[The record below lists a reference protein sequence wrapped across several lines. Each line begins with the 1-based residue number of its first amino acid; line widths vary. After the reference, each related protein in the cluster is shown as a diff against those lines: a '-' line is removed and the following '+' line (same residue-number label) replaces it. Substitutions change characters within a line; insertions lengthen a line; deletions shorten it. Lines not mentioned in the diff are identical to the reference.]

1 MRCGPRTAAR
11 ISPNPGV
18 RNLLGT
24 RSVPLRGIAVVI
36 SMMLNLLA
44 LASTVST
51 LADGVKARGT
61 VFQNTQGGR
70 PCSLRAVNHLS
81 VWLPG
86 LTHWLFL
93 CGHFR
98 ASIYQGG
105 TMSDVTIPG
114 GKIRAFVERVENIDT
129 ELQELNEQKK
139 EVFAEAK
146 GEGFDVKILKEIIK
160 LRKQDE
166 EERDERESL
175 LDLYMRAMEQAG
187 PEKVAKAA

>member
-1 MRCGPRTAAR
+1 MDPGPTLWSAMSENADR
-11 ISPNPGV
+11 PG
-18 RNLLGT
+18 
-24 RSVPLRGIAVVI
+24 
-36 SMMLNLLA
+36 
-44 LASTVST
+44 
-51 LADGVKARGT
+51 
-61 VFQNTQGGR
+61 
-70 PCSLRAVNHLS
+70 VNHLS
-81 VWLPG
+81 AWLAR
-86 LTHWLFL
+86 LTHWSFL

-114 GKIRAFVERVENIDT
+114 GKIRAFVERVENLDT

-166 EERDERESL
+166 EERDEREGL